1 MYDVII
7 IGGGPAGLAAAIYL
21 ARQKMKFILLA
32 GDVGGQTLLSSEV
45 DNYLG
50 FHLIDGVQLVG
61 EFKKHLADYKDA
73 FELREG
79 EAVTK
84 AEAIDGGFRVTTDKG
99 SYDARTVLVATGE
112 KHRELNVPGEKE
124 LYGRGVTYCATC
136 DAPLFGG
143 KDVTVVGGGNS
154 AMDAALF
161 LEKYATHVTI
171 MTVNKELSGDAVMK
185 NKCVTSQKISVISN
199 AKALRILGLEQNRVT
214 GIEYQTADGSAQT
227 KATDG
232 VFIEIGLVPVSGF
245 IDIVQKDRWGQI
257 VVDKYNAT
265 SVPGIWA
272 AGDVTDVTEKQ
283 IAVAAG
289 EGSKAAL
296 QIIKWFQTQAG
307 WPMTKIS
314 NS

>member
-1 MYDVII
+1 MYDVIV

-21 ARQKMKFILLA
+21 ARQKMKFMMLT
-32 GDVGGQTLLSSEV
+32 GDIGGQTIWSSDIE
-45 DNYLG
+45 NYLG
-50 FHLIDGVQLVG
+50 FHLIDGVKLVG
-61 EFKKHLADYKDA
+61 EFRKHLDDYRDA
-73 FELREG
+73 FELHEG
-79 EAVTK
+79 EQVTK
-84 AEAIDGGFRVTTDKG
+84 VEAIGDGSVSQRAAGFRVTTGKG
-99 SYDARTVLVATGE
+99 TYETKTVLIATGE
-112 KHRELNVPGEKE
+112 KHRELNVTGEKE

-143 KDVTVVGGGNS
+143 KDVVVVGGGNS

-161 LEKYATHVTI
+161 LEKYASHVTL

-185 NKCVTSQKISVISN
+185 GKCESSPKISVITN
-199 AKALRILGLEQNRVT
+199 AKTVRILGTEQGKVS
-214 GIEYQTADGSAQT
+214 GIEYQLADGSAQT
-227 KATDG
+227 KATEG

-296 QIIKWFQTQAG
+296 GIIKWLQSQ
-307 WPMTKIS
+307 PR
-314 NS
+314 